1 LALFSEPRL
10 VALPTGH
17 RLAGKEC
24 VSITDLADD
33 HLLQDPDAVPEW
45 REIAPEM
52 RTRKKRQPV
61 PAFRTV
67 EEKLEHV
74 AAGHGI
80 VVLPRST
87 AIFYRRPDVTC
98 VPIEDISPNHVSLA
112 WDAAQRNRLIYEFA
126 DLAKQYKSSMNP
138 SR

>member
-1 LALFSEPRL
+1 
-10 VALPTGH
+10 
-17 RLAGKEC
+17 
-24 VSITDLADD
+24 
-33 HLLQDPDAVPEW
+33 
-45 REIAPEM
+45 M